1 MSSNPTADA
10 IVQASVGAVID
21 ATASKDKMRYAQKL
35 QHSSFDYQN
44 AKNREE
50 TQYYWDRYNSPEA
63 KKAAYKAAGLNPD
76 MLLGGSG
83 QTGTAGTM
91 TSAPSAPTT
100 PLSAL
105 SEAVNAATEAERTKM
120 SMDEMRRAH
129 RFNLDAQEYE
139 LSRAEAES
147 RKADAEAVKA
157 QKEAG
162 VFDERRYEEKREKA
176 DAHMRHTRD
185 LEEIQD
191 NSAREWRKIAVQDK
205 LAQLEERKYNEGEDM
220 RNAQYELLKGQKRF
234 VTEQTTRYENES
246 KYLHSRGYY
255 PGSGASFA
263 QSINDIIDT
272 IMTDDPENPT
282 SSEFNSFK
290 RRIKN
295 LGYKSK
301 FNQRTLKE
309 IKRYYP
315 EKVGIDKDGYYYR
328 K

>member
-10 IVQASVGAVID
+10 IVQASVGAAID

-35 QHSSFDYQN
+35 QHASFDYQN

-50 TQYYWDRYNSPEA
+50 TAYYWDRYNSPAA

-83 QTGTAGTM
+83 QTGSAGSM
-91 TSAPSAPTT
+91 PGAPSAPTT

-176 DAHMRHTRD
+176 DAHMRHIRD

-191 NSAREWRKIAVQDK
+191 NSTREWRKIAVQDK

-220 RNAQYELLKGQKRF
+220 RDAQYELLKGQKRF
-234 VTEQTTRYENES
+234 VAEQTTRYENES
-246 KYLHSRGYY
+246 KYLRSRGYY

-263 QSINDIIDT
+263 QTINDVIDT
-272 IMTDDPENPT
+272 IMTEDPENPT

-290 RRIKN
+290 RRVKN

-309 IKRYYP
+309 IKQHYP
-315 EKVGIDKDGYYYR
+315 EKVGIDKDGFYYR